1 MDYLA
6 PEIYIPHRAPMNLID
21 RVIEITDKSVTCET
35 KAIQGGKLQLFEK
48 ENGAFDAAVVI
59 ELMAQTVGV
68 WAGVKRLNS
77 NQESKPEGERD
88 AELGLLLS
96 ARSLKIAIDEIPSG
110 STLTM
115 TMNLL
120 IDESRLTSFE
130 GTVAIGEN
138 IVASGRLNVFQPTND
153 ELKTLF
159 P

>member
-35 KAIQGGKLQLFEK
+35 KAIHGGKLQLFEK

-130 GTVAIGEN
+130 GGVAISEN

>member
-1 MDYLA
+1 MSYLE
-6 PEIYIPHRAPMNLID
+6 PEAYIPHRAPMNLID
-21 RVIEITDKSVTCET
+21 CVIEITEKSVTCET
-35 KAIQGGKLQLFEK
+35 AAKKGGRLALFEK

-68 WAGVKRLNS
+68 WAGDKRIHS
-77 NQESKPEGERD
+77 DQKMKPVGEQD

-96 ARSLKIAIDEIPSG
+96 ARNLKITIDEIPADSV
-110 STLTM
+110 LTM
-115 TMNLL
+115 SMKLL

-138 IVASGRLNVFQPTND
+138 IVATGRLNVFQPTND

>member
-1 MDYLA
+1 MPYLE
-6 PEIYIPHRAPMNLID
+6 PEAYIPHRAPMNLID
-21 RVIEITDKSVTCET
+21 RVTEITEKSVTCET
-35 KAIQGGKLQLFEK
+35 VAKKGGRLALFEK

-68 WAGVKRLNS
+68 WAGDKRINS
-77 NQESKPEGERD
+77 DQKTKPLGEQD

-96 ARSLKIAIDEIPSG
+96 ARNLKIAIDEIPAD

-115 TMNLL
+115 SMKLL

-138 IVASGRLNVFQPTND
+138 IVATGRLNVFQPTND

>member
-138 IVASGRLNVFQPTND
+138 TVASGRLNVFQPTND

>member
-1 MDYLA
+1 MSYLA

-21 RVIEITDKSVTCET
+21 RVTEITEKSVTCET
-35 KAIQGGKLQLFEK
+35 KAVKGGKLKLFEK

-68 WAGVKRLNS
+68 WAGDKRIHS
-77 NQESKPEGERD
+77 DQKTKPLGEQD

-96 ARSLKIAIDEIPSG
+96 ARNLKITVDEIPAG
-110 STLTM
+110 SVLTM
-115 TMNLL
+115 AMSLL

-138 IVASGRLNVFQPTND
+138 IIATGRLNVFQPTND